1 MKRFLFLLGISLI
14 LTTLSCQKEDD
25 ITTGELIAKELQAV
39 IKENNIERVMNF
51 SLDQSW
57 GSTWVFGN
65 FGMNYQFQ
73 GQFVFIEG
81 EAYNLNNLIK
91 YQIAEK
97 NSRTERSNFFFY
109 RFIEGM

>member
-1 MKRFLFLLGISLI
+1 MMKRILFLLGIGLI

-25 ITTGELIAKELQAV
+25 ITTGELIAKELQSV
-39 IKENNIERVMNF
+39 IKENDIERVMNF

-97 NSRTERSNFFFY
+97 NSENRTVKFLLLSFY
-109 RFIEGM
+109 